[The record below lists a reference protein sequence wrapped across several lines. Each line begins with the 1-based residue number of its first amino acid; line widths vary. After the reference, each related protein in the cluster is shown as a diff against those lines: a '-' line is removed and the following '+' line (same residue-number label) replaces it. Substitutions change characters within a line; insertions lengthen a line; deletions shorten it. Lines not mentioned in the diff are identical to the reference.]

1 MTGAIKD
8 ETRPKQSRA
17 IARKGGSAR
26 RRSFLTHYGPAIVI
40 IIAGIGLWQLI
51 IWLGHVPEYL
61 IPSPSEIA
69 ADMKTDWP
77 VLEPALL
84 VTLEEILIGFLISAA
99 AGVGLAVL
107 LHLSNTLRRAF

>member
-1 MTGAIKD
+1 MTEVTKD

-17 IARKGGSAR
+17 ARKGGSAR
-26 RRSFLTHYGPAIVI
+26 PRSFLTLYGPAIVI
-40 IIAGIGLWQLI
+40 TLAGIGLWQLI

-61 IPSPSEIA
+61 IPAPSQIA

-84 VTLEEILIGFLISAA
+84 VTLKEILIGFLLSAA
-99 AGVGLAVL
+99 AGVGLAVV
-107 LHLSNTLRRAF
+107 LHMSSTLR